1 MVSARSVLVSLIVK
15 VHPASLHGPEMP
27 VAAALRHPVCRLGTF
42 RCTGARDFSIGF
54 RAAVTVKLPGI
65 ADFLNFIE
73 IQFSDQQLILVAAG
87 LLNDFPARVAE
98 IALAVEFADLP
109 GMLGADAVDGR
120 DEISVSNRVRW
131 LLEFPKIFGEAGD
144 SGRRVIDDFRAVEA
158 EDSRAFREVAVVA
171 DVHADTGIT
180 SLEDRVAG
188 VSRREVKLFP
198 ETRMAMRNVVL
209 AVFAEIAAVGV
220 DDCGGVEVDAG
231 HLDLVHWDDEHHLM
245 FFRELLHQRDRG
257 AVRDAFGQF
266 IPASLLFGAEVGAV
280 EKLLQAED
288 LHLFLCG
295 IGDQALVLGDHF
307 LFDFGE
313 RELFRRPLTLGLN
326 QAAANDTGHATPP
339 GKRRRRVYP
348 ARGCPTRHGRSLKTF
363 HRLER
368 ASREALVAAENVRV
382 VKARGSTQPY
392 AEQERARGHR

>member
-1 MVSARSVLVSLIVK
+1 MDRKCA
-15 VHPASLHGPEMP
+15 
-27 VAAALRHPVCRLGTF
+27 VAAALRHSVCRLGIF
-42 RCTGARDFSIGF
+42 RCAGARDFSVGF

-73 IQFSDQQLILVAAG
+73 IQFRDEEFILVAAG

-98 IALAVEFADLP
+98 IAFAVEFADLP
-109 GMLGADAVDGR
+109 GMLSADAIDSR
-120 DEISVSNRVRW
+120 DEISVSNRVRR

-144 SGRRVIDDFRAVEA
+144 SSRRVVDDFRAVEA
-158 EDSRAFREVAVVA
+158 EDSRAFRKVAVVA

-220 DDCGGVEVDAG
+220 DDRGGVEVDAG
-231 HLDLVHWDDEHHLM
+231 HLDLVDRDDEHHLM

-257 AVRDAFGQF
+257 AVRDALGQF

-288 LHLFLCG
+288 PHLFLCG

-348 ARGCPTRHGRSLKTF
+348 ARECPTRHGRSLKTF

-368 ASREALVAAENVRV
+368 ASREALVVAENVL
-382 VKARGSTQPY
+382 VKARGSTPTV
-392 AEQERARGHR
+392 RGAGKSPWPQM